1 MCERN
6 EMKLGSLLSY
16 IKMVMGAFVLLVYTP
31 IMIRVLGTSEYGV
44 YNAVVSA
51 ISMLTVLNLGFGS
64 GYVRFFV
71 KNRTNK
77 EYISKLNGMFLLIF
91 LFIGAVALIAGIILT
106 INVKSIFKQ
115 GLTSDELRLA
125 KQLMFVQT
133 TNLAISFPMS
143 VFSNIIA
150 ANERFV
156 FLRIFEIIKVVVSP
170 LVSIPF
176 LLYGFGSMGVAII
189 SLAISLVT
197 DSFYAFYVLA
207 VLNNRFSFKNFEK
220 GLFKNLFSYTFFIA
234 INIIVNQIN
243 SNLDNVLLGRYV
255 GTESVSVYS
264 VGFSIYHYYVICST
278 AISNVFSTRVHSL
291 VHETDGNMKKR
302 KETLTELFIKVG
314 RIQFLILGLI
324 ATGVLFFGKKFIYYW
339 AGKGFE
345 ESYYVAII
353 LIVSISVDLIQNVG
367 SEMQRAQ
374 NLHWFSGMVYGG
386 MSLFNWGIS
395 IVLCRK
401 YGAIGCAL
409 GTAVSFLLA
418 NGLAMNIFYN
428 KKCNIDIPLFW
439 MNIFRMLVG
448 LIIPVIIGIILS
460 GWINRISIISYMLLI
475 MGYII
480 IYMVSMWKFAMNV
493 YEKNLIKRM
502 VKRFKPLY

>member
-1 MCERN
+1 
-6 EMKLGSLLSY
+6 
-16 IKMVMGAFVLLVYTP
+16 
-31 IMIRVLGTSEYGV
+31 
-44 YNAVVSA
+44 
-51 ISMLTVLNLGFGS
+51 
-64 GYVRFFV
+64 
-71 KNRTNK
+71 
-77 EYISKLNGMFLLIF
+77 
-91 LFIGAVALIAGIILT
+91 
-106 INVKSIFKQ
+106 
-115 GLTSDELRLA
+115 
-125 KQLMFVQT
+125 
-133 TNLAISFPMS
+133 MS